1 MGEKAKRRLSRIRPR
16 EVSLV
21 DTPTNEEEAL
31 VVKRQQE
38 QAAKDGEGGSPSVE
52 TPVAKRLALA
62 VYKLSFSK
70 YEFPEKEDVTA
81 FFKAQGVD
89 SSEFKV
95 TDNDW
100 EWNYEINDKSV
111 FEGSS
116 LGSNWI
122 RFNVGVDGVVGVLKN
137 LSEAGVEKKG
147 AKVSAARL
155 KQLKKI
161 RKMLDEFLVEFDE
174 GGTEVSKQNTQAADN
189 ANADKTVDE
198 KIAEV
203 EKRFEAKL
211 AEKDEKI
218 AELQKSLD
226 AKDKPAETTAAAAS
240 TESTTEAAAPAA
252 TTETPAAE
260 APAATQETDVSKR
273 LTEIEKRFDDKL
285 KEKDDK
291 IADLEK
297 RLKGMEEDP
306 GEPASGATDET
317 TVEKGGEKSFWSGV
331 L

>member
-1 MGEKAKRRLSRIRPR
+1 MGEQAKRRLTKIRPR

-31 VVKRQQE
+31 IIKRK
-38 QAAKDGEGGSPSVE
+38 QANDDGEANSTVE
-52 TPVAKRLALA
+52 TPIAKRLALA

-70 YEFPEKEDVTA
+70 YEFPEKDNVTE

-89 SSEFKV
+89 ASEFKL
-95 TDNDW
+95 TENDW
-100 EWNYEINDKSV
+100 EWTYEINDKSV

-137 LSEAGVEKKG
+137 LSEADIEKKG
-147 AKVSAARL
+147 AKVSGTRL
-155 KQLKKI
+155 KQLRTIK
-161 RKMLDEFLVEFDE
+161 KMLDEFLVEFDE
-174 GGTEVSKQNTQAADN
+174 GGTEVSKKNTQANDN
-189 ANADKTVDE
+189 ANTEKTVDE

-211 AEKDEKI
+211 AEKEEKI
-218 AELQKSLD
+218 VALQKQLD
-226 AKDKPAETTAAAAS
+226 EEEEGEGDDDNSAEGEKKPNEGEKKPDEGEKKPDETTK
-240 TESTTEAAAPAA
+240 
-252 TTETPAAE
+252 
-260 APAATQETDVSKR
+260 ETDVAKR
-273 LTEIEKRFDDKL
+273 LADIEKRFDEKL

-291 IADLEK
+291 IVQLEK
-297 RLKGMEEDP
+297 RLKGVEESP
-306 GEPASGATDET
+306 GEASSGTVDET
-317 TVEKGGEKSFWSGV
+317 TVEKNQKSLWSGV